1 MKRIVRIALKVILA
15 IVFLQNIGF
24 FSLIRNMPAEKQAPE
39 KADRGKKDNQ
49 YLNEKIKNAENLGDN
64 YGPEA
69 YFADLTE
76 IKLKTKNNDFDRYAV
91 INVSF
96 TTNLLFSKFHTN
108 VINHRKLCS
117 SEEHDKYMKRLTI
130 AQQKC
135 IAITDPEMQKRDIE
149 FKIKTSSPTYWR
161 DTFISIL
168 AWLLSFYLKNL
179 PLALVLLWI
188 WWYEDKNKL
197 SINNPLSFIICLILY
212 PVIIIR
218 TWTLKTREVA
228 RIFTMS
234 VDYKRRQADIFSLIS
249 DNEFAD
255 IKRFAKSNL
264 KISDYQDYLKNRGMS
279 YQHALVPVMMATF
292 VLLLTSQSI
301 GTEVK
306 HQSDAF
312 TKCQVCI
319 KAPPDFQ
326 QHNDSVQHE
335 NVSFAAVLPSKQE
348 MIFIMTLVWQ
358 LVPPLTS
365 KRCQGFQTNPDP
377 IPLVA

>member
-1 MKRIVRIALKVILA
+1 MKKALRITLKVILA
-15 IVFLQNIGF
+15 IVFLQNIGL
-24 FSLIRNMPAEKQAPE
+24 FSLIHNMPAERQAPE
-39 KADRGKKDNQ
+39 KADEGKEDRKF
-49 YLNEKIKNAENLGDN
+49 LNEKIRNAKNLGDN

-69 YFADLTE
+69 YFTDLTE
-76 IKLKTKNNDFDRYAV
+76 IRLKTKNNDFDRYAV
-91 INVSF
+91 MSVSY
-96 TTNLLFSKFHTN
+96 TTNTLLSQFNQN
-108 VINHRKLCS
+108 VLRHRK
-117 SEEHDKYMKRLTI
+117 SESDAEYDKYMTRLDN
-130 AQQKC
+130 AREKC
-135 IAITDPEMQKRDIE
+135 LNITDPEMQKRDME
-149 FKIKTSSPTYWR
+149 FKIKTNSPTYWR

-168 AWLLSFYLKNL
+168 AWLLNFYLKNL

-197 SINNPLSFIICLILY
+197 SINNPLSFLICLILY
-212 PVIIIR
+212 PIVIIR

-249 DNEFAD
+249 DNEFAV

-264 KISDYQDYLKNRGMS
+264 KISDYQGYLKNRGLS
-279 YQHALVPVMMATF
+279 YRHALVPVMAATF

-301 GTEVK
+301 GSEVK
-306 HQSDAF
+306 HRSADL

-326 QHNDSVQHE
+326 HNDSNQHE
-335 NVSFAAVLPSKQE
+335 HISFAAVLPSKQE
-348 MIFIMTLVWQ
+348 TIFIMTLVWQ
-358 LVPPLTS
+358 LVLPPTS

-377 IPLVA
+377 IPLFV

>member
-1 MKRIVRIALKVILA
+1 MKTPLRIALKVILA

-24 FSLIRNMPAEKQAPE
+24 FSFIGNMPAEKQAPE
-39 KADRGKKDNQ
+39 KTDGGKEDNQ
-49 YLNEKIKNAENLGDN
+49 YLNGKIRNAENLGDN

-91 INVSF
+91 INVSY
-96 TTNLLFSKFHTN
+96 TTNALLSKFHTN
-108 VINHRKLCS
+108 VINHRKS
-117 SEEHDKYMKRLTI
+117 GSQTDHDEYMKRLTV

-149 FKIKTSSPTYWR
+149 FKIKTSSPTYWG

-168 AWLLSFYLKNL
+168 SWLLDFYLKNL

-197 SINNPLSFIICLILY
+197 SINNPLSFLICLILY
-212 PVIIIR
+212 PVVIIR
-218 TWTLKTREVA
+218 TWTLKTREVT

-234 VDYKRRQADIFSLIS
+234 VDYKRRQTDIFSLIS
-249 DNEFAD
+249 DNELAD
-255 IKRFAKSNL
+255 IRRFAKSDL
-264 KISDYQDYLKNRGMS
+264 KISEYRNYLRNRGMS
-279 YQHALVPVMMATF
+279 YQHALIPVMMAAF
-292 VLLLTSQSI
+292 VLLLTSQLM
-301 GTEVK
+301 GFEVR
-306 HQSDAF
+306 HQANSSME
-312 TKCQVCI
+312 CQVCI

-326 QHNDSVQHE
+326 QHHDVGQHE
-335 NVSFAAVLPSKQE
+335 HISSAAVLPSKQK
-348 MIFIMTLVWQ
+348 MVFIMTLVWQ
-358 LVPPLTS
+358 LVLPPTS
-365 KRCQGFQTNPDP
+365 ERCQGFQTNPDP

>member
-1 MKRIVRIALKVILA
+1 MKKALRIALKVILA

-24 FSLIRNMPAEKQAPE
+24 FSFVSNMPAEKQAPE
-39 KADRGKKDNQ
+39 KADRGKEDNQ
-49 YLNEKIKNAENLGDN
+49 YLNRKIRNAENLGDN
-64 YGPEA
+64 YGPEE

-76 IKLKTKNNDFDRYAV
+76 IRLKTKNNDFDRYAV
-91 INVSF
+91 IRVSNTTIELMSKF
-96 TTNLLFSKFHTN
+96 TTN
-108 VINHRKLCS
+108 VISHRKS
-117 SEEHDKYMKRLTI
+117 DSQTDYDEYMKRLTV
-130 AQQKC
+130 AQQKS
-135 IAITDPEMQKRDIE
+135 IAITDPERQKRDIE

-161 DTFISIL
+161 DTSISIL
-168 AWLLSFYLKNL
+168 SWLLDFYLRNL

-197 SINNPLSFIICLILY
+197 SINNPLSFLICLILY
-212 PVIIIR
+212 PIVIIR

-255 IKRFAKSNL
+255 IKRFAKSDL
-264 KISDYQDYLKNRGMS
+264 KISDYRNYLKNRGLS
-279 YQHALVPVMMATF
+279 YQHALIPIMMATF

-301 GTEVK
+301 GAEVK

-312 TKCQVCI
+312 MKCQVCI

-326 QHNDSVQHE
+326 QHYDLSQHE
-335 NVSFAAVLPSKQE
+335 SISFAAVLPSKQE

-358 LVPPLTS
+358 LVLPPTS